1 MAMGKAVVST
11 PAGVNG
17 LDLAPGEDFVLAND
31 ASEMAEAI
39 EGLLRDPV
47 KRARLEAA
55 ARSRVERDFD
65 WDVIARR
72 QAQLYR
78 ELLLSDK
85 SKTA

>member
-1 MAMGKAVVST
+1 MGEAVVST

-39 EGLLRDPV
+39 EALLRDPA
-47 KRARLEAA
+47 KRRCLEVA
-55 ARSRVERDFD
+55 ARSRVERDFG

-78 ELLLSDK
+78 ELLSRDN